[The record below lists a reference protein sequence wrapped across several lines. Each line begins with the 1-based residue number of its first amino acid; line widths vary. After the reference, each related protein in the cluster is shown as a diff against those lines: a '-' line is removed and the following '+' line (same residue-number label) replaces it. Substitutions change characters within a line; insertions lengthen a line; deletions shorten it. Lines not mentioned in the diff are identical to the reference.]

1 MMMKEAKSRLA
12 RERSKLR
19 YKKRKKATDRTL
31 RPPPFFSLIKP
42 VGHSFVSTSQ
52 TDAGALALL
61 GAERANWTNAAA
73 AAVEWTAQRSLQRWF
88 DQGASSMDE
97 QFVRSG
103 KLTSAAVRLG
113 ESQERAPKLCQ
124 FSYRIWFFKPDCSCT
139 RLTERPSSNSGN
151 W

>member
-31 RPPPFFSLIKP
+31 RPPPSTQRMAIRL
-42 VGHSFVSTSQ
+42 STSQ
-52 TDAGALALL
+52 TDAGCALALL

-73 AAVEWTAQRSLQRWF
+73 AAAAEWTAQRSLQRWF

-103 KLTSAAVRLG
+103 KLTSATVRLG